1 MKKFISIVLAMM
13 LIFSLSS
20 CKNGTETNN
29 GDTSGTNDTGL
40 PANVGNEEKND
51 SDNKDDI
58 SDSFRSYKV
67 AGRNIYI
74 NVPNYQKINK
84 GFTNVFILSGYKYVA
99 VTAHCNE
106 QASSLN
112 EAHEVAFE
120 LFKDM
125 IQNYS
130 YVNSINITKDT
141 TERINGIEVY
151 KYEGTLNCALDYV
164 NREKSYDA
172 YCIGYSF
179 IMDDT
184 PCTLIGS
191 VIDREQKQEDI
202 DEMRKMVEASI
213 KTLRSEE

>member
-1 MKKFISIVLAMM
+1 MKKFISIILAMM

-20 CKNGTETNN
+20 CKNDTETNT

-40 PANVGNEEKND
+40 PVNVGNEEKND
-51 SDNKDDI
+51 SDNKEDI
-58 SDSFRSYKV
+58 SSSFTSFKV
-67 AGRNIYI
+67 PGRNIYI
-74 NVPNYQKINK
+74 DVPNYQKINR
-84 GFTNVFILSGYKYVA
+84 GFTEVFILNGYKYIA
-99 VTAHCNE
+99 LTAHVNE
-106 QASSLN
+106 QASSI
-112 EAHEVAFE
+112 EDAHEKAFE
-120 LFKDM
+120 MFKDM
-125 IQNYS
+125 IQNDS
-130 YVNSINITKDT
+130 LVQSINITKDSI
-141 TERINGIEVY
+141 EKINGIEMY
-151 KYEGTLNCALDYV
+151 KYEGTLNCYLTDT
-164 NREKSYDA
+164 KSYDA